1 MGLSLFTGCVSEV
14 AFFLY
19 ADAILKRC
27 GLLTVFNGCVFTM
40 GIRMLALSLLA
51 LPYQALFV
59 SSGSSVCVCVCVR
72 VCVYVCVCVR
82 VDKLLVLSDIIT
94 QHI

>member
-19 ADAILKRC
+19 AEAILKRF
-27 GLLTVFNGCVFTM
+27 GLLTVFNGCVLLM

-51 LPYQALFV
+51 LPYQVLFV
-59 SSGSSVCVCVCVR
+59 EVLAGPIFALGWTAGITFSR
-72 VCVYVCVCVR
+72 Q
-82 VDKLLVLSDIIT
+82 LVPAELGATMVMSKT
-94 QHI
+94 S